1 MNSFNISN
9 ETNRLN
15 VGSSCGCAYGTLSN
29 CAMPPWEPPIP
40 VPLPNLSY
48 APYQPAQSFDWNVL
62 LNSASGLAKAVEENV
77 ASGLEEAV
85 EEKKN
90 NEDNKGEIK
99 MFSNM
104 FSAVKNGDFRLD
116 TNGRIA
122 VHTSKG
128 YKVYNV
134 NKKRLVNCDN
144 FVFDVGDEWFF
155 TVPTTKVKVGDI
167 ILINNTPKCVMKV
180 NDDTITVINYENSV
194 VEEILPERHIFMGNA
209 YFYIKVVSM
218 FGSNNPKKKSSK
230 KMLKW
235 MLMSKLFKPS
245 ESNPGFS
252 NPMNP
257 MTMMFM
263 AEMFKDS
270 EEEFDNLFD
279 FDLKLND
286 DESEDT
292 EDE

>member
-1 MNSFNISN
+1 MGTFNYTGNTFLSN
-9 ETNRLN
+9 
-15 VGSSCGCAYGTLSN
+15 GCGCNSN
-29 CAMPPWEPPIP
+29 PWYTPSPAP
-40 VPLPNLSY
+40 SPNLSY
-48 APYQPAQSFDWNVL
+48 TPYQPVQSFDWSSL
-62 LNSASGLAKAVEENV
+62 ASALK
-77 ASGLEEAV
+77 EAT

-90 NEDNKGEIK
+90 SDNEGENK

-134 NKKRLVNCDN
+134 NKKRLVNCEN

-235 MLMSKLFKPS
+235 MLMSKLFKS
-245 ESNPGFS
+245 NESNSGFS

-257 MTMMFM
+257 MAMMLM
-263 AEMFKDS
+263 SEMFKDS
-270 EEEFDNLFD
+270 DNDFDELFD
-279 FDLKLND
+279 FDFELD
-286 DESEDT
+286 DESEDV

>member
-1 MNSFNISN
+1 MDSITFSNGTNGPNI
-9 ETNRLN
+9 
-15 VGSSCGCAYGTLSN
+15 GSGSCGCGYGPLSN
-29 CAMPPWEPPIP
+29 CAMSLWEQPTP

-48 APYQPAQSFDWNVL
+48 TPYRPAQTFDWGGL
-62 LNSASGLAKAVEENV
+62 TSALK
-77 ASGLEEAV
+77 EAI

-90 NEDNKGEIK
+90 NENNEGENK

-134 NKKRLVNCDN
+134 NKKRLVNCEN

-194 VEEILPERHIFMGNA
+194 VEEILPERYIFMGNA

-245 ESNPGFS
+245 ESDSGFS

-257 MTMMFM
+257 MTMMLM
-263 AEMFKDS
+263 SEMFKDS
-270 EEEFDNLFD
+270 DNDFDELFD
-279 FDLKLND
+279 FDFELD

>member
-1 MNSFNISN
+1 MNSITFSN
-9 ETNRLN
+9 GTNGLSS
-15 VGSSCGCAYGTLSN
+15 GSGSCGCGYGPLSN
-29 CAMPPWEPPIP
+29 CAMEPWYTPSPTPIP
-40 VPLPNLSY
+40 TYV
-48 APYQPAQSFDWNVL
+48 PYQPAQPFDW
-62 LNSASGLAKAVEENV
+62 SGLASALK
-77 ASGLEEAV
+77 EAV

-90 NEDNKGEIK
+90 NENNEGENK

-134 NKKRLVNCDN
+134 NKKRLVNCEN

-180 NDDTITVINYENSV
+180 NDNTITVINYENSV

-235 MLMSKLFKPS
+235 MLMSKLFK
-245 ESNPGFS
+245 SNDNGNSGFS
-252 NPMNP
+252 MPTGMNP
-257 MTMMFM
+257 VAIMFM
-263 AEMFKDS
+263 SEMFKDS
-270 EEEFDNLFD
+270 EEDFDMLFD
-279 FDLKLND
+279 FDLELD